1 MGHTIGFVSVKGGV
15 GKTTMALEV
24 ASALVKYYDKH
35 VLVVDCNFS
44 APNVHLYLGIEPGL
58 TLHDVLAEDT
68 GYGMHKAIYE
78 KYGFD
83 VVPASLYYK
92 DKVDILKL
100 KRSLSRLRN
109 RYDFIILDSS
119 PNYDEMIPVVAA
131 AEKIFIVTTPDLQT
145 FTTSLKSAILAKKE
159 ETPIHGII
167 VNRIRNPK
175 YELDLK
181 DIEDLGGIPVV
192 AKIKDSKKMGKALY
206 YREPMCVHSDSD
218 CITREVRKLA
228 SALVGEP
235 SQPGGFFGKLFGW
248 TGLIGKEEVN
258 RDLMRSEFY

>member
-1 MGHTIGFVSVKGGV
+1 
-15 GKTTMALEV
+15 MALEV

-44 APNVHLYLGIEPGL
+44 APNIHLYLGIEPGL

-100 KRSLSRLRN
+100 KRSLSRLKN

-131 AEKIFIVTTPDLQT
+131 AEKIFIVTTPDEQT
-145 FTTSLKSAILAKKE
+145 FATSLKSAILARKE
-159 ETPIHGII
+159 ETPIHGLI
-167 VNRIRNPK
+167 VNKIRNPR
-175 YELDLK
+175 YELNLR
-181 DIEDLGGIPVV
+181 DIEELGGIPVV
-192 AKIKDSKKMGKALY
+192 AKIKDSKRMGKALY
-206 YREPMCVHSDSD
+206 NREPMCVHSDTD
-218 CITREVRKLA
+218 CITREVKKLA

-235 SQPGGFFGKLFGW
+235 SQPVGFFGKLFGW
-248 TGLIGKEEVN
+248 TGLARKEEVN
-258 RDLMRSEFY
+258 RELMRSEFY

>member
-1 MGHTIGFVSVKGGV
+1 MGHIMGFVSVKGGV
-15 GKTTMALEV
+15 GKTTIALEV
-24 ASALVKYYDKH
+24 ASALANHHDKH

-58 TLHDVLAEDT
+58 TLHDVLAENT

-100 KRSLSRLRN
+100 RRSLLRLKD

-119 PNYDEMIPVVAA
+119 PSYDEMIPVVAA

-145 FTTSLKSAILAKKE
+145 LSTSLKSAILAKKE
-159 ETPIHGII
+159 NTPVHGII
-167 VNRIRNPK
+167 VNKIRSPK
-175 YELDLK
+175 YELDLT
-181 DIEDLGGIPVV
+181 DIERVGGIPVV

-206 YREPMCVHSDSD
+206 YREPMGVHSDTD
-218 CITREVRKLA
+218 CITNEVKKFA

-235 SQPGGFFGKLFGW
+235 TKPIGFFGKIFGW
-248 TGLIGKEEVN
+248 TGLVGKEEVN
-258 RDLMRSEFY
+258 RELMVEKFY